1 VDEDFSLPVAEA
13 LRARGFSVLAAVELP
28 PRGLRDEDQLRR
40 AARAGRIF
48 VTHNRRDY
56 IRLAHEFR
64 ERGETHAGV
73 VILPRDTSRHRLA
86 LRTAMLLD
94 WRAGLN
100 EPKPESLI
108 WNDFQQQLIRGF
120 RLPDYSEDDVQ
131 LVLGRSAS

>member
-1 VDEDFSLPVAEA
+1 
-13 LRARGFSVLAAVELP
+13 
-28 PRGLRDEDQLRR
+28 
-40 AARAGRIF
+40 
-48 VTHNRRDY
+48 
-56 IRLAHEFR
+56 
-64 ERGETHAGV
+64 
-73 VILPRDTSRHRLA
+73 
-86 LRTAMLLD
+86 MLLD